1 LQYGSFGCANATNIK
16 KKRHKYVMQMEIEQ
30 QGHAQAA
37 QPINSQNE
45 QAREKAV
52 QQMLQQWGVSK
63 ADYAGV
69 NPYEQ
74 LAQRVYEK
82 TNEFNREGA
91 VEGAKRLIGELAGA
105 FGQEKLDNY
114 AHFYFG
120 NEKKIDNFLAQP
132 DFFIGVAKEL
142 VKEFKKFGSSSPER
156 RFSFFCQRLIEMGNA
171 EALMQAKPKTM
182 AGLLSGVAED
192 SRQFGEFMKL
202 AASMQGALGEK
213 QAQKFWKSFLK
224 ISKNLGYESGTL
236 TEIITRPELSQKLQS
251 EPKLYL
257 KCLEKLCNVSE
268 MEGRQKL
275 ISTLATQGVY
285 WSFVENPQKT
295 ADVLLGTY
303 ASFREVTKYGKIETP
318 GYAYVLGALKSSP
331 VLQDMFYQDPEKFRE
346 FVELACSKKEG
357 ALGQFRVELPKFAM
371 GITRTG
377 TREGAGLELYEFA
390 KQLQK
395 NEVPYLAAFYG
406 TEIVQQLETKEE
418 RLEKVKEMIG
428 VFRDKLGIEFLY
440 RYQQDVIENVYR
452 TATDPE
458 FSKGKKLAL
467 IITAK
472 SDYNGA
478 FEKNWGNYSEL
489 IRNGYCLTIAEA
501 ALDTEVGERVK
512 THGGLGES
520 ALGKRKYDFLA
531 LGAHGTREGMAFSD
545 TFSGKGSLDMLD
557 VQKLGGKAAW
567 SDYLSENAVVALWSC
582 STGAISEGTKDPFLN
597 MKGAIRDLAQRKVFA
612 PVADASIDR
621 ILYDD
626 KGNVNGMNYY
636 IEGYG
641 YYQSR

>member
-1 LQYGSFGCANATNIK
+1 
-16 KKRHKYVMQMEIEQ
+16 
-30 QGHAQAA
+30 
-37 QPINSQNE
+37 
-45 QAREKAV
+45 
-52 QQMLQQWGVSK
+52 
-63 ADYAGV
+63 
-69 NPYEQ
+69 
-74 LAQRVYEK
+74 
-82 TNEFNREGA
+82 
-91 VEGAKRLIGELAGA
+91 
-105 FGQEKLDNY
+105 
-114 AHFYFG
+114 
-120 NEKKIDNFLAQP
+120 
-132 DFFIGVAKEL
+132 
-142 VKEFKKFGSSSPER
+142 
-156 RFSFFCQRLIEMGNA
+156 
-171 EALMQAKPKTM
+171 
-182 AGLLSGVAED
+182 
-192 SRQFGEFMKL
+192 
-202 AASMQGALGEK
+202 
-213 QAQKFWKSFLK
+213 
-224 ISKNLGYESGTL
+224 
-236 TEIITRPELSQKLQS
+236 
-251 EPKLYL
+251 
-257 KCLEKLCNVSE
+257 
-268 MEGRQKL
+268 
-275 ISTLATQGVY
+275 
-285 WSFVENPQKT
+285 
-295 ADVLLGTY
+295 
-303 ASFREVTKYGKIETP
+303 
-318 GYAYVLGALKSSP
+318 
-331 VLQDMFYQDPEKFRE
+331 
-346 FVELACSKKEG
+346 
-357 ALGQFRVELPKFAM
+357 
-371 GITRTG
+371 
-377 TREGAGLELYEFA
+377 
-390 KQLQK
+390 
-395 NEVPYLAAFYG
+395 
-406 TEIVQQLETKEE
+406 
-418 RLEKVKEMIG
+418 
-428 VFRDKLGIEFLY
+428 
-440 RYQQDVIENVYR
+440 VIENVYR